1 MRPSREGAA
10 LQANWRIILWDVAF
24 SGASQV
30 REMRWCQ
37 EEAALFNLPDAHMSL
52 PSAAMR
58 RLCRDLEAGR
68 PEGGGHRRADWR
80 GLQEAA
86 HFHSRRASPLRSR
99 CRVVL
104 RCTESPA
111 AVKSSVPSSR
121 DHRREQPLIIH
132 LSTGAQV
139 RVRTPV
145 GKLCT
150 GQVLML
156 WLRAVVDR
164 LRRGRRQLRTSH
176 LRTQEFKVVRVRR
189 RACRR
194 KRRQAAAQA
203 TRR

>member
-1 MRPSREGAA
+1 
-10 LQANWRIILWDVAF
+10 LNI
-24 SGASQV
+24 
-30 REMRWCQ
+30 
-37 EEAALFNLPDAHMSL
+37 NHHAHMSV

-68 PEGGGHRRADWR
+68 TEGGGHRRADWR

-121 DHRREQPLIIH
+121 DHRREPPLIIH